1 MAIFETEALVLRS
14 YNLAEAD
21 KIVVCLSRAA
31 GLIRGV
37 AKGCRKLK
45 NRFGASLEPFTLI
58 NLTYYEKEHQE
69 LVSFRQTEILRSRF
83 NLSSNTSI
91 LTGFSYMGDL
101 LIDFSPPHQAND
113 NLYRMALAC
122 FDAASQSPDDLEAVL
137 RYFEVWLLKIEG
149 FLPDL
154 RACASCHRAFAEEMV
169 YLGQDLSLRCSDC
182 SNARGGAISKRLH
195 AQLRA
200 TEKLPPAK
208 FAEEARDVPS
218 KTKKE
223 MAELTFHL
231 MGRVLERQP
240 RMRPSTDYAEERSK
254 TGEAGTGVGQD
265 K

>member
-1 MAIFETEALVLRS
+1 MRT

-21 KIVVCLSRAA
+21 KIVVCLSRSA

-37 AKGCRKLK
+37 AKGVRKLR

-58 NLTYYEKEHQE
+58 NLTYYEKENQE

-83 NLSSNTSI
+83 NLSGNPSI

-122 FDAASQSPDDLEAVL
+122 FEAAAQTPSDLESVL

-154 RACASCHRAFAEEMV
+154 KACANCHRAFADETV
-169 YLGQDLSLRCSDC
+169 YLAGDLSLRCAQC
-182 SNARGGAISKRLH
+182 SESRGGAVSKRLH
-195 AQLRA
+195 SHLRT

-208 FAEEARDVPS
+208 FAEESREVAS
-218 KTKKE
+218 TTKKE
-223 MAELTFHL
+223 MAELTFQL
-231 MGRVLERQP
+231 IGRVLERMP
-240 RMRPSTDYAEERSK
+240 RIRPN
-254 TGEAGTGVGQD
+254 V
-265 K
+265 

>member
-1 MAIFETEALVLRS
+1 MAVFETEALVLRT

-21 KIVVCLSRAA
+21 KIVVCLSRSA

-58 NLTYYEKEHQE
+58 NLTYYEKENQE

-83 NLSSNTSI
+83 NLSGNSSI

-122 FDAASQSPDDLEAVL
+122 FEAASQSPSDLESVL

-154 RACASCHRAFAEEMV
+154 KACGNCHRAFTGDETV
-169 YLGQDLSLRCSDC
+169 YLGTDLSLRCAQC
-182 SNARGGAISKRLH
+182 SNTRGGAVSKHLH
-195 AQLRA
+195 AHLRT

-208 FAEEARDVPS
+208 FAEEAREVPNT
-218 KTKKE
+218 TKKE
-223 MAELTFHL
+223 MAELTFQL
-231 MGRVLERQP
+231 IGRVLERMP
-240 RMRPSTDYAEERSK
+240 RIRPN
-254 TGEAGTGVGQD
+254 V
-265 K
+265 

>member
-1 MAIFETEALVLRS
+1 MAIHETEALVLRT

-21 KIVVCLSRAA
+21 KIVVCLSRSA

-58 NLTYYEKEHQE
+58 NLTYYEKENKE
-69 LVSFRQTEILRSRF
+69 LVSFSNTEILRSRF
-83 NLSSNTSI
+83 NLSGNASI

-122 FDAASQSPDDLEAVL
+122 FEAASQTPEDLESVL

-154 RACASCHRAFAEEMV
+154 KACANCHRTFSDETV
-169 YLGQDLSLRCSDC
+169 YLGNDLSVRCTQCTGS
-182 SNARGGAISKRLH
+182 RGGAISKHLH
-195 AQLRA
+195 THLRT

-208 FAEEARDVPS
+208 FAEESREVS
-218 KTKKE
+218 STTKKE
-223 MAELTFHL
+223 MAELTFQL
-231 MGRVLERQP
+231 IGRVLERQP
-240 RMRPSTDYAEERSK
+240 RIKPSTDYTDAKASL
-254 TGEAGTGVGQD
+254 
-265 K
+265 

>member
-21 KIVVCLSRAA
+21 KIIVCLSRSA

-83 NLSSNTSI
+83 NLSGNASI
-91 LTGFSYMGDL
+91 LTGFAYMGDL

-122 FDAASQSPDDLEAVL
+122 FEAASQSPSDLESVL

-154 RACASCHRAFAEEMV
+154 KACANCHRAFADETV
-169 YLGQDLSLRCSDC
+169 YLAGDLSLRCAQCSD
-182 SNARGGAISKRLH
+182 SRGGAVSKRLH
-195 AQLRA
+195 SHLRT

-208 FAEEARDVPS
+208 FAEESRAVATE
-218 KTKKE
+218 TKKE
-223 MAELTFHL
+223 MAELTFQL
-231 MGRVLERQP
+231 IGRVLERMP
-240 RMRPSTDYAEERSK
+240 RIRPN
-254 TGEAGTGVGQD
+254 V
-265 K
+265 

>member
-1 MAIFETEALVLRS
+1 MAIFETEALVLRT

-21 KIVVCLSRAA
+21 KIVVCLSRSA

-37 AKGCRKLK
+37 AKGCRKLR

-58 NLTYYEKEHQE
+58 NLTYFEKENQE
-69 LVSFRQTEILRSRF
+69 LVSFSQTEILRSRF
-83 NLSSNTSI
+83 NLSGNASI

-122 FDAASQSPDDLEAVL
+122 FEAAAESPADLEAVL

-154 RACASCHRAFAEEMV
+154 RACANCHRVFSDETI
-169 YLGQDLSLRCSDC
+169 YLGNDLSLRCADC
-182 SNARGGAISKRLH
+182 SNSRGSAVSKRLH
-195 AQLRA
+195 TQLRA

-208 FAEEARDVPS
+208 FAVEAREAS
-218 KTKKE
+218 SETKKQ
-223 MAELTFHL
+223 MAELTFQII
-231 MGRVLERQP
+231 GRVLERMP
-240 RMRPSTDYAEERSK
+240 RIRPN
-254 TGEAGTGVGQD
+254 V
-265 K
+265 

>member
-1 MAIFETEALVLRS
+1 MAIFETEALVLRT

-58 NLTYYEKEHQE
+58 NLTYYAKENKE
-69 LVSFRQTEILRSRF
+69 LVSFSQTEILRSRF
-83 NLSSNTSI
+83 NLSGNASL

-122 FDAASQSPDDLEAVL
+122 FEAASESPEDLEAVL

-154 RACASCHRAFAEEMV
+154 RACANCRRVFGEEMI
-169 YLGQDLSLRCSDC
+169 YLGSDLSLRCADC
-182 SNARGGAISKRLH
+182 SNRRGTAISSRLH
-195 AQLRA
+195 SQLRA

-208 FAEEARDVPS
+208 FAIEAREAAKD
-218 KTKKE
+218 TKKQ
-223 MAELTFHL
+223 MAELTFQII
-231 MGRVLERQP
+231 GRVLERTP
-240 RMRPSTDYAEERSK
+240 RIRPDI
-254 TGEAGTGVGQD
+254 
-265 K
+265 